1 MRLGT
6 VNAQTEWLLERSDAK
21 LPRHLPHAYLRV
33 RDVMRTKFPVAQR
46 GDPVRN
52 VGLLM
57 ASEGMDLVPV
67 VDDDGVLTGLLT
79 ERGLARRYI
88 RESREA
94 SRLDVPTPVGSI
106 VDVLGG
112 ELHVGE
118 ASVEV
123 EGRVWVQAMHSTAT
137 SRVQPGDVVVIG
149 DRPEAT
155 ASAIARAHRAARA
168 QQRHAAD
175 RGCPRA
181 RRRVRHLRRHLA
193 AGLLRHVAHGHA
205 VGALPGAGRDR
216 PADRAQGRAR
226 ARHRRPD
233 QGRALPRGGRGRRRR
248 QAGRRRDALG
258 PRQPRAAPRPPRRP
272 RRARAER
279 ARHRGGR
286 DRRDPRPPPHRLDRD
301 EAARDGDLRPRRLD
315 RRRSS
320 SSASARPTPSPRR
333 RPRRCCSARS
343 SPTPSC

>member
-1 MRLGT
+1 MTRVYVCGHRNPDTDSISAAIGYAELKNRLDEDGTEYVPVRLGT
-6 VNAQTEWLLERSDAK
+6 VNAQTEWLLKRSDAP

-33 RDVMRTKFPVAQR
+33 RDVMRTTFPIAQR

-112 ELHVGE
+112 ELHVGD
-118 ASVEV
+118 ADVEV

-155 ASAIARAHRAARA
+155 
-168 QQRHAAD
+168 
-175 RGCPRA
+175 P
-181 RRRVRHLRRHLA
+181 
-193 AGLLRHVAHGHA
+193 
-205 VGALPGAGRDR
+205 
-216 PADRAQGRAR
+216 
-226 ARHRRPD
+226 
-233 QGRALPRGGRGRRRR
+233 
-248 QAGRRRDALG
+248 
-258 PRQPRAAPRPPRRP
+258 
-272 RRARAER
+272 
-279 ARHRGGR
+279 
-286 DRRDPRPPPHRLDRD
+286 
-301 EAARDGDLRPRRLD
+301 
-315 RRRSS
+315 
-320 SSASARPTPSPRR
+320 
-333 RPRRCCSARS
+333 ARS
-343 SPTPSC
+343 SATSRCSC